1 MNVRVR
7 VSECVGECVGV
18 NMFECVWVVVESG
31 FVHTALRVCACVHMC
46 WGECVYVHRN
56 G

>member
-18 NMFECVWVVVESG
+18 NMFECVWVVVVVFES
-31 FVHTALRVCACVHMC
+31 V
-46 WGECVYVHRN
+46 
-56 G
+56 